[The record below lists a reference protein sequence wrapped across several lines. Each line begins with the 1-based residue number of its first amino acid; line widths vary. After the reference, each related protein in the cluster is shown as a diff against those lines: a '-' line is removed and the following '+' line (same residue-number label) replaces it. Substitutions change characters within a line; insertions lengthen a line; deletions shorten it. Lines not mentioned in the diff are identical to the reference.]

1 MITLETG
8 FVIGGLLASFTMC
21 MVKIIQQLENSRCTK
36 INNCCGTSCE
46 RDMTADVEGVEVNE
60 PQIPVASVPLERQ
73 LPPARS
79 RPTIQDLRSRFE

>member
-21 MVKIIQQLENSRCTK
+21 LVKIIQQLENSRCTK

-46 RDMTADVEGVEVNE
+46 RDMTADVDGVDVDQ
-60 PQIPVASVPLERQ
+60 PQIPVASVP
-73 LPPARS
+73 PRS
-79 RPTIQDLRSRFE
+79 RPTLQDLRSRFE